1 MKEETKKRLA
11 HILGRY
17 DEEQSGAK
25 KQAQETKTDQEE
37 LLKSFGQLRTEVI
50 RRSSAKVT
58 LYL

>member
-1 MKEETKKRLA
+1 VKEETKKRLA
-11 HILGRY
+11 HVLDRY